1 MNIPARYAP
10 ILFGALLS
18 AIMVTIVSAFV
29 IAPRRATESGQ
40 IARRSSAM
48 HEGRREP
55 ARPCTPWTV
64 ACLLQRLRHARS
76 SPAPQD
82 TAMTRKPD
90 QEYRASKDDKASPTE
105 GTTTAADGGYA
116 EKHGPR
122 HDKDGWGEANAAQ
135 SDRAGTSED
144 SQGHAAGERSFD
156 HGKLDPASAEA
167 ASEASLREPGARGN
181 ADAKSP
187 PDGEDESPGM
197 EANDA
202 PLSRDGRQMDYGQ
215 GGGQGYIHTGKPGA
229 PDPDK

>member
-1 MNIPARYAP
+1 MAIAAALAWPVFSGIPKNTAMSRKPAP
-10 ILFGALLS
+10 DRS
-18 AIMVTIVSAFV
+18 ATKDHQA
-29 IAPRRATESGQ
+29 
-40 IARRSSAM
+40 
-48 HEGRREP
+48 
-55 ARPCTPWTV
+55 
-64 ACLLQRLRHARS
+64 
-76 SPAPQD
+76 SPA
-82 TAMTRKPD
+82 K
-90 QEYRASKDDKASPTE
+90 S
-105 GTTTAADGGYA
+105 TTTAANGGYA

-167 ASEASLREPGARGN
+167 ASEASLREPGERGD

-187 PDGEDESPGM
+187 PDGEEVSPGM
-197 EANDA
+197 ETNDA
-202 PLSRDGRQMDYGQ
+202 PLSRDGRQIDYGQ